1 MKQLIQFI
9 LTLLVFTSTINAQS
23 LKQKTA
29 DKLYNNMAYTDAY
42 PFYKELAS
50 SKKTSY
56 DLVKRAAVCAYNVM
70 DYVNA
75 ENYFKK
81 LFTQYSSQFNQ
92 DDALS
97 LLQVLK
103 YNGKYDEVK
112 SFLTVVES
120 KKSNSKVGDSYKK
133 NPTYLTDIKRDSS
146 LYTIS
151 NVSSIN
157 TANSEFSPYVDT
169 QLNKLIFSS
178 NRKNAYSEN
187 KISAWDNTYFIDSYS
202 ANKKDSLHFENP
214 NSINGDFKTKYHDGP
229 IMVSADDKKMFV
241 TRTNTDCIKGSTDNV
256 KRLDLIIYTLNQNG
270 KWNEGLKFPYCNN
283 LYSVGYPAI
292 TSDGKRLYFAS
303 DMPGG
308 FGKSD
313 LWYSDCVNNEWQKPV
328 NLGAT
333 INTEERETFP
343 YIFENDVLFFASDG
357 HAGLGGLDIY
367 YCSPTM
373 DLYFEPQALSYPIN
387 TRYDDFGMYLNTDFK
402 TGYISSNRPN
412 GKGKDDIYYF
422 KSKKPI
428 LTITQKGIV
437 YDNNT
442 KLPIN
447 NACVFLLD
455 KYYSKLDSVVTD
467 SKGAYSFTLPQ
478 KLNKFKIGAK
488 ERNKF
493 YDRIITID
501 TFKISK
507 SSSDI
512 YLFPKY
518 RLLATVIDSVSNKPI
533 NGAKISIIYPSK
545 TPEFELTDVYGN
557 VYELLKNKKL
567 KDTINIVLKIEK
579 DGYKTKAVPTYFLL
593 DTTIIVKCVFKLS
606 IKKEVSYTLEIVDE
620 SGNLVN
626 SDIEVVNNKDNKT
639 IHKFNTKEKNK
650 MPLQLKSGE
659 NYGISVAADGYLFQ
673 SENLDIPDDAE
684 YSKVKRIVLKRLTKG
699 SNIVLNNVFF
709 DVAKSTLRPSSIGEL
724 DRLYNVLVS
733 NSSMKIEL
741 SGHTD
746 NQGNKISN
754 QKLSLARAKA
764 VVDYLISKGIFANR
778 LVSKGY
784 GFDKPVAT
792 NATEEGRQLN
802 RRTELKIL
810 EIN

>member
-1 MKQLIQFI
+1 MKQILNLLI
-9 LTLLVFTSTINAQS
+9 LVLFTTVTHAQS

-29 DKLYNNMAYTDAY
+29 DKLYANMAYTDAY

-50 SKKTSY
+50 SKKATY
-56 DLVKRAAVCAYNVM
+56 EYIRKAACCAYNIM
-70 DYVNA
+70 DYENA
-75 ENYFKK
+75 EKYYKK
-81 LFTQYSSQFNQ
+81 VLNQYPSQFNC
-92 DDALS
+92 DDAFGLF
-97 LLQVLK
+97 QTLK
-103 YNGKYDEVK
+103 YNAKYDEAIA
-112 SFLTVVES
+112 FLATIDS
-120 KKSNSKVGDSYKK
+120 KKPNSNLSNSYKK
-133 NPTYLTDIKRDSS
+133 NRNYINEIKKDSS

-151 NVSSIN
+151 NVNSVN
-157 TANSEFSPYVDT
+157 TMSSEFSPYLDIK
-169 QLNKLIFSS
+169 LNKLIFSS
-178 NRKNAYSEN
+178 NRKNSMSEN
-187 KISAWDNTYFIDSYS
+187 KVSAWDNTNFIDSYS
-202 ANKKDSLHFENP
+202 ATKKDSLNFESP

-229 IMVSADDKKMFV
+229 IMVSADEKKMFI
-241 TRTNTDCIKGSTDNV
+241 TRTNTESIKGSTDNV
-256 KRLDLIIYTLNQNG
+256 KRLDLIIYSINQNG
-270 KWNEGLKFPYCNN
+270 KWDEGVKFPFCNN

-313 LWYSDCVNNEWQKPV
+313 LWYSDCINNEWQKPV

-387 TRYDDFGMYLNTDFK
+387 TRYDDFGMYLNDDFK
-402 TGYISSNRPN
+402 SGYISSNRPN

-447 NACVFLLD
+447 NARVFLLD

-478 KLNKFKIGAK
+478 KLSKFKIGAK

-567 KDTINIVLKIEK
+567 KDTINIILKIEK

-639 IHKFNTKEKNK
+639 IHKFNTKENNK

-673 SENLDIPDDAE
+673 SENLNIPEDAE

-709 DVAKSTLRPSSIGEL
+709 DVAKSTLRPTSIGEL

-746 NQGNKISN
+746 NQGNKLSN

-764 VVDYLISKGIFANR
+764 VVDYLISKGIAVNR

-792 NATEEGRQLN
+792 NSTEEGRQLN